1 MKKQRVLSPA
11 LANNGGKG
19 ELYPQYKNRNYNA
32 SETLQMATQKAKDS
46 KLILLDIGL
55 CLLMKFKQG
64 DGMN

>member
-32 SETLQMATQKAKDS
+32 SETLQMATKKQK
-46 KLILLDIGL
+46 I
-55 CLLMKFKQG
+55 Q
-64 DGMN
+64 N